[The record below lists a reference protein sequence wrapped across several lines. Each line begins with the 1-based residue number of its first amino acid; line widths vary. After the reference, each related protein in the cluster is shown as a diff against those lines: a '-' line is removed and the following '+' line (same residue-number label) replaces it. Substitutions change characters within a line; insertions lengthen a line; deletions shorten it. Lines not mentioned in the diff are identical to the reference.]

1 MKAFQKV
8 NMKKY
13 TLPVL
18 IWLLFEGIAAALAVT
33 KQNGTECILC
43 DECAKVC
50 PVDAIKSEV

>member
-1 MKAFQKV
+1 
-8 NMKKY
+8 MKKY

-18 IWLLFEGIAAALAVT
+18 IWILFEGIAAALAVT